1 MPWLMRLS
9 QGEGRELPKLTVW
22 ILVVLGWGFDVSSTI
37 FVELVCKVQLN
48 ILFNGLRVPY
58 FQRHTNGNSC
68 FPCIKSPVRTG

>member
-22 ILVVLGWGFDVSSTI
+22 ILVVLGWGFDVSSII

-48 ILFNGLRVPY
+48 IVFNGLRVPD
-58 FQRHTNGNSC
+58 FQRHRN
-68 FPCIKSPVRTG
+68 